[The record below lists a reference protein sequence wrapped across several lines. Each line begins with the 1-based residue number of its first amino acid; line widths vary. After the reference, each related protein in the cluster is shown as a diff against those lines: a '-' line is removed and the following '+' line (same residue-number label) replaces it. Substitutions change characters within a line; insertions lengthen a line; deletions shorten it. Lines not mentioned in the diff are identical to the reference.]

1 MAERLVLNTD
11 FLQRLERLN
20 IMAKRFLS
28 ARGVGKRESR
38 NKGAS
43 LEFREYRHYVRGD
56 ELRYLDWNVYA
67 RHESLFVKEFTAEES
82 VHVAVLLDQSASMAS
97 KFDMAKTLALALSYI
112 ALANF
117 DSVSLWRFSSQISS
131 VRSFLVGKTRIH
143 ELMAAVEGL
152 RADGPSDFAK
162 AFEHP
167 LPRLKGRSV
176 AIVISDFYDIEGYAR
191 AMLGLLSQ
199 KVQVDMIQVL
209 TRDEVDPKVDGR
221 LRMRDAETGRER
233 DIYVSPKAL
242 EAYRERYRAFLEELD
257 SFARAREI
265 RTLRVFTDELLE
277 SVIARAA
284 QGGFLERV

>member
-1 MAERLVLNTD
+1 
-11 FLQRLERLN
+11 
-20 IMAKRFLS
+20 MAKRFLS

-82 VHVAVLLDQSASMAS
+82 VHVAILIDQSASMAP
-97 KFDMAKTLALALSYI
+97 KFETAKTLALALGYI

-117 DSVSLWRFSSQISS
+117 DSVSVWRFSDRILS

-143 ELMAAVEGL
+143 DLMGALEGL
-152 RADGPSDFAK
+152 RTEGPSDFAK
-162 AFEHP
+162 AFELP
-167 LPRLKGRSV
+167 LPRLKGKSV
-176 AIVISDFYDIEGYAR
+176 AIVISDFYDLEGYAK
-191 AMLGLLSQ
+191 AMLGLLAQ
-199 KVQVDMIQVL
+199 KIQVDMIQVL
-209 TRDEVDPKVDGR
+209 TREEVDPKVEGR
-221 LRMRDAETGRER
+221 LLMRDSETGRER
-233 DIYVSPKAL
+233 EVFVSSKAL
-242 EAYRERYRAFLEELD
+242 SAYRSRYRQFLEDLD

-265 RTLRVFTDELLE
+265 RRLRVFTDELLE
-277 SVIARAA
+277 SIIARAA